1 MPFSLFPLFDRLA
14 SVQSLLSLSCLVL
27 SGGRPPH
34 RQQLQHLQHHHAT
47 TTTSNGSIFT
57 SALYQSTLQ
66 QQQQHCQLFSLLL
79 DGTAQAHTRT
89 LLLTHI
95 LSNRRPRRRKYIPH
109 FSSHLVPA
117 EVPGGLSFLKSC
129 TTVLLKLL
137 LLLTLTLSR
146 TPLVRR

>member
-1 MPFSLFPLFDRLA
+1 MAVRHTA
-14 SVQSLLSLSCLVL
+14 SNCSIF
-27 SGGRPPH
+27 
-34 RQQLQHLQHHHAT
+34 T
-47 TTTSNGSIFT
+47 TTITSNGSIFT
-57 SALYQSTLQ
+57 SALYQSTL
-66 QQQQHCQLFSLLL
+66 QQQHCQLFSLLL

-117 EVPGGLSFLKSC
+117 EAPGGLSFLKSC

-137 LLLTLTLSR
+137 LLLTLTLPR